1 MPVPR
6 TLKLL
11 QNNDQTLAIEVFEE
25 TVPPYT
31 TPQDLTGTTEVTL
44 LFKASA
50 ETADN
55 EGIELTLSDGDITI
69 TDAAGG
75 LMTCRVPRAAVLVA
89 GKRWHRLDAVRA
101 GKLTTLGYGN
111 LVVTDT

>member
-1 MPVPR
+1 MPFPR

-11 QNNDQTLAIEVFEE
+11 QNNDQTLAIAVYEE
-25 TVPPYT
+25 TDPPYT
-31 TPQDLTGTTEVTL
+31 TPRDLTGTTEVTL
-44 LFKASA
+44 IFKASA

-55 EGIELTLSDGDITI
+55 EGIELTMSDGNITI

-75 LMTCRVPRAAVLVA
+75 LMTCRVPRTAVLIA

-101 GKLTTLGYGN
+101 GKTITLGYGN
-111 LVVTDT
+111 LLVTDT